1 MAANLAG
8 FIIMC
13 VTRYLDRREERKR
26 AKRYRENLTT
36 YVGEMQAEQQK
47 RKEAN
52 EARKKQDEMKD
63 IKERIAKLEK
73 ELSGRTPASNVS
85 STGKG

>member
-13 VTRYLDRREERKR
+13 VSRYFDRREERKR
-26 AKRYRENLTT
+26 AKRYRENPTA
-36 YVGEMQAEQQK
+36 YVAEMQAEQRR

-52 EARKKQDEMKD
+52 EAREQEDEMRD
-63 IKERIAKLEK
+63 VKERIAKLEK

-85 STGKG
+85 TTRKG